1 MKHMKKILLVATL
14 LAAMT
19 ARAQMTPEAIMGSA
33 PGMPSWE
40 SVADYFKG
48 LTYYIPLGIEPH
60 RNTAI
65 DGYFASLKTAT
76 KKANTSVM
84 SQPMNVD
91 NSAAQA
97 RAAQLNKQSQSRAA
111 AGQKMQN
118 FVMSL
123 TPEQQQKFM
132 NCKNEQE
139 SMNYLKKIGK
149 WDEFAA
155 LMSGT
160 PTPSDNGGLT
170 KEEEKWAT
178 MDLSAEIEQSADLI
192 AKAREAKAKLK
203 EEINK
208 AWESNNA
215 LLSLPGKIE
224 GAQEDAAYGHG
235 NSGTVAQ
242 LRAQYQ
248 RELDNFYSIWAP
260 KWLRAQ
266 QDMLDA
272 LRAALIVDKKVDKKA
287 EILGRLSG
295 VGPNPAIAQTAYI
308 RAFEYLREAEDI
320 LMGEEFVEPEE

>member
-1 MKHMKKILLVATL
+1 MKKILFVAAF

-19 ARAQMTPEAIMGSA
+19 ANAQMTPEAIIGSA

-48 LTYYIPLGIEPH
+48 LNYYTPLGIEPH

-65 DGYFASLKTAT
+65 DGYFASLKNAT
-76 KKANTSVM
+76 EKANTSIM
-84 SQPMNVD
+84 SQPMHVD
-91 NSAAQA
+91 NSVAQA
-97 RAAQLNKQSQSRAA
+97 RAAQLNRQANSRAA

-139 SMNYLKKIGK
+139 AMKYLQKIGK

-170 KEEEKWAT
+170 KEEEKWVS
-178 MDLSAEIEQSADLI
+178 MDLTAELEQSGNRI
-192 AKAREAKAKLK
+192 AEARQAKAKLK
-203 EEINK
+203 EEIQK
-208 AWESNNA
+208 AWESNVA
-215 LLSLPGKIE
+215 LTSLPGEIE
-224 GAQEDAAYGHG
+224 GAEEDAVYGSG
-235 NSGTVAQ
+235 NSGTVSR

-248 RELDNFYSIWAP
+248 RELENFYSTWAP

-272 LRAALIVDKKVDKKA
+272 LRAALLVDKKVDKKA
-287 EILGRLSG
+287 EILNRLSG
-295 VGPNPAIAQTAYI
+295 VGPYPAIAQSAYM

-320 LMGEEFVEPEE
+320 LMGEEYVEPEE